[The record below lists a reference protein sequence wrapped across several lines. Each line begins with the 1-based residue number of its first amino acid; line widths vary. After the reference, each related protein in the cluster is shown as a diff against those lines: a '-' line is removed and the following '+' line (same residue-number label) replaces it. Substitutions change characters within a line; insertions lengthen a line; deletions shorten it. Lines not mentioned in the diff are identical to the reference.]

1 MATKKS
7 TAKTTKTTAKK
18 ATTKTS
24 AKATSA
30 KKTAAPK
37 STVDSVVEN
46 VTDAVEGVTERA
58 EDAFETAVRFAKDAS
73 YTSIGAGLVVQER
86 VSQRK
91 FEMIDYKTF
100 LDEAKTKGHEQVVE
114 VQNFIEPIAERINER
129 VEPIAERI
137 EAQLP
142 TQVRDAIVDGRER
155 MSKLLSV

>member
-18 ATTKTS
+18 TTKKVT
-24 AKATSA
+24 AK
-30 KKTAAPK
+30 AAPK

-46 VTDAVEGVTERA
+46 VSDAVEGVGERA
-58 EDAFETAVRFAKDAS
+58 EDAFETAVRFAKDAG
-73 YTSIGAGLVVQER
+73 YTSIGAGLVVQDR
-86 VSQRK
+86 LSQRK
-91 FEMIDYKTF
+91 FELIDYKTF
-100 LDEAKTKGHEQVVE
+100 LDEAKAKGHEQVVE

-129 VEPIAERI
+129 VEPITERI

-142 TQVRDAIVDGRER
+142 TQFRDAIVDGRER